1 MKKNFSPPALLLALA
16 LLSQFIAIRAQNTS
30 PDDNLAPGAPGHD
43 AQWTNAG
50 KDAVGTS
57 NTLDSKVWFTLRD
70 GVMTEVYY
78 PTVDVANTQSLQLV
92 LVTPSGKRVDTEE
105 EDTTHA
111 VRASPGSLV
120 FEQTNTS
127 KRGDY
132 TVRKVYT
139 TDPKRHTVLVDVWF
153 EARSPNYFH
162 LYVYYDP
169 SLNNSGMHDSAW
181 TEGDALLASDAD
193 KASAL
198 VSSSGF
204 DQVVN
209 GYAGTS
215 DGLTMLRNAA
225 KFLPDAELTN
235 ASPAQN
241 FRDELNRRGDV
252 RAADGNV
259 VQVAHVKPAS
269 PPGGNAHFTL
279 ALGFGKEPDEA
290 LKNAR
295 ASLAAGFEKCRAE
308 YEQGWHD
315 YVKTLRRVGE
325 KYEAQFEMA
334 AMVLKAHEDKTYRGA
349 MIASLSIPWG
359 GGSNANE
366 PNVGGYHLVW
376 SRDLYQV
383 ASAFYALG
391 DKASADRALDY
402 LFRVQQ
408 KPDGSF
414 PQNSWL
420 DGRPFWGSLQMDE
433 VAYPLVL
440 AYQLGRTDNETYV
453 KHVRPA
459 ADFIVR
465 HGPFTPQERWEEKS
479 GYSPS
484 TIAAEIAGLTC
495 ASEVARRNG
504 DDASAAI
511 YLAAADDFARNVER
525 WTATTTGV
533 YGDKN
538 YYLRLSFDDD
548 PNDGEP
554 FNVGNGGGTFDERE
568 IVDAGFLE
576 LVRLGVKSPQDPLV
590 AKSVAVVDRVIKVD
604 TPNGAD
610 WYRYNHDG
618 YGEMDDGR
626 PWNFDGKYTGKGRL
640 WALLAGERGEYEL
653 ARGEKTEA
661 VRRLDAMTGFANDGL
676 MMPEQVWDSPVSP
689 RPDLKFG
696 EGTGSATPLAW
707 AMAQFIRLAA
717 NLQEGRNLD
726 TPDIVAARYAKATA
740 PPPRADADF
749 NFPAREIL
757 ERMQAGTSFNVTGG
771 VRVTDAAR
779 LTGARVFTLVGDE
792 RRELKPDAQS
802 NVSFD
807 VPVVRGDSAVVV
819 AAVTPS
825 GATYFRRA
833 NVRGLTADEKEK
845 ADRDLYPP
853 ESFERVKSTQV
864 SPRVEGEYATFV
876 YRGRAKRVE
885 VVGDFTGWSPAGLLL
900 RDVPGSDAKLIR
912 LKFPKSA
919 RLEYKFIA
927 DGEWTLDPL
936 DTKKND
942 NGVGGFN
949 SFFTMPDY
957 KPSAPAEAMPA
968 GPVMMIHNEEV
979 PSRILGG
986 SRKVQVYLPPEDLHS
1001 NERYPVLY
1009 LQDGTDYYR
1018 RANATR
1024 VADNLILQKKV
1035 PPFII
1040 VMVDPVDRN
1049 KEYWADDKFAD
1060 FMAQELVPYVD
1071 RNFRTIPDR
1080 DARALLGASL
1090 GGTISVWTWLRH
1102 PDLFA
1107 RVGGQSSALQIDEE
1121 RVVSALA
1128 KLDDGARARYP
1139 TRFYFDAGQFEP
1151 LILDTG
1157 RRTNVMLRAK
1167 GYPVTYREAA
1177 VGHNYTAWRDRLADA
1192 YAALWAK

>member
-1 MKKNFSPPALLLALA
+1 MKKNFSPPTLLLALA
-16 LLSQFIAIRAQNTS
+16 LFSPFVATQAQNAS
-30 PDDNLAPGAPGHD
+30 PDNNLAPGAPGHD

-57 NTLDSKVWFTLRD
+57 NTLDSKIWFTLRD

-78 PTVDVANTQSLQLV
+78 PTIDVANTRVLQFV
-92 LVTPSGKRVDTEE
+92 VVSADGKRVETEE
-105 EDTTHA
+105 EDTTHR
-111 VRASPGSLV
+111 VEVVDPQSLT
-120 FEQTNTS
+120 FRQINTAKS
-127 KRGDY
+127 GAY
-132 TVRKVYT
+132 TITKTYV
-139 TDPKRHTVLVDVWF
+139 TDPARPTVLIDVEF
-153 EARSPNYFH
+153 KPRDGER

-181 TEGDALLASDAD
+181 SQRGGLALLASDAD
-193 KASAL
+193 KSSAL
-198 VSSSGF
+198 LVGNNVDF
-204 DQVVN
+204 DELTN
-209 GYAGTS
+209 GYFGTS
-215 DGLTMLRNAA
+215 DGLTQLRQSGRI
-225 KFLPDAELTN
+225 TG
-235 ASPAQN
+235 QY
-241 FRDELNRRGDV
+241 V

-259 VQVAHVKPAS
+259 VQTAHVGFTPSS
-269 PPGGNAHFTL
+269 PVRFTV
-279 ALGFGKEPDEA
+279 ALGFGREPDEA
-290 LKNAR
+290 YANALK
-295 ASLAAGFEKCRAE
+295 SLRSGFEAALSDYKR
-308 YEQGWHD
+308 GWHK
-315 YVKTLRRVGE
+315 YTETLRLVE
-325 KYEAQFEMA
+325 PKYQAQFEMA
-334 AMVLKAHEDKTYRGA
+334 AMVLKAHEDKTFRGA

-440 AYQLGRTDNETYV
+440 AYQLGRTDNETYT

-484 TIAAEIAGLTC
+484 TIAAEIAGLVC
-495 ASEVARRNG
+495 ASEIARRNG
-504 DDASAAI
+504 DDASSAI

-533 YGDKN
+533 YGDRN
-538 YYLRLSFDDD
+538 YYLRLTSDDD

-653 ARGEKTEA
+653 ARGEKSEA
-661 VRRLDAMTGFANDGL
+661 VRRLDAMMGFANDGR
-676 MMPEQVWDSPVSP
+676 MIPEQVWDSPVSP

-726 TPDIVAARYAKATA
+726 TPDVVAGRYAKASA
-740 PPPRADADF
+740 PPPRANADF
-749 NFPAREIL
+749 NLPAREIL
-757 ERMQAGTSFNVTGG
+757 ERMREGTNFRVAGNVRPAGSRAFLLAG
-771 VRVTDAAR
+771 E
-779 LTGARVFTLVGDE
+779 E
-792 RRELKPDAQS
+792 RRELKPDAQG

-807 VPVVRGDSAVVV
+807 VGVARGDSSVVLAVVS
-819 AAVTPS
+819 PS
-825 GATYFRRA
+825 GATCFQRA
-833 NVRGLTADEKEK
+833 SVRGLTADEKEK
-845 ADRDLYPP
+845 ADQDLYPP
-853 ESFERVKSTQV
+853 LTARLKNTYT
-864 SPRVEGEYATFV
+864 SPLVEGEYATFV
-876 YRGRAKRVE
+876 YRGDAKKVE
-885 VVGDFTGWSPAGLLL
+885 VVGDFTGWSPSGLVLREAPGAG
-900 RDVPGSDAKLIR
+900 VKFIR

-919 RLEYKFIA
+919 RLEYKLIA
-927 DGEWTLDPL
+927 DGNWILDPL
-936 DTKKND
+936 NSKRND
-942 NGVGGFN
+942 NGVGGEN
-949 SFFTMPDY
+949 SFFMMPGY
-957 KPSAPAEAMPA
+957 VPSALAETSPSTG
-968 GPVMMIHNEEV
+968 GPGMAIHSVEV
-979 PSRILGG
+979 ASRILGG
-986 SRKVQVYLPPEDLHS
+986 TRKVQVYLPSGYLDS
-1001 NERYPVLY
+1001 RERYPVLY
-1009 LQDGTDYYR
+1009 LQDGTDYYV
-1018 RANATR
+1018 RAHATW
-1024 VADNLILQKKV
+1024 VAGNLIAQKKV

-1040 VMVDPVDRN
+1040 VLVDPADRM
-1049 KEYWADDKFAD
+1049 KDYWANDKFAD
-1060 FMAQELVPYVD
+1060 FMAQELVPYID
-1071 RNFRTIPDR
+1071 RNLRTAPDR
-1080 DARALLGASL
+1080 DSRALLGASL

-1102 PDLFA
+1102 PEVFA
-1107 RVGGQSSALQIDEE
+1107 RVGGQSSALQIEEE

-1128 KLDDGARARYP
+1128 RLDDGARAKYP

-1167 GYPVTYREAA
+1167 GYAVSYRESP